1 MPMARAAAEIDP
13 VSAMASNKSTLFGPR
28 AVAAPMR
35 MRTRGRGFLGVSMA

>member
-13 VSAMASNKSTLFGPR
+13 VSAMASNKSTLPGPR